1 MIRNF
6 KAYICPLIL
15 MGTIYGQD
23 DQYFINDLKIEGNES
38 ISKNEILFIVR
49 QRPPNFFFRRP
60 KFDPRLLRLDALT
73 LKNYYYSKGFLD
85 VVINES
91 YTVKDNSNKNN
102 FVNILYNVV
111 EGKQYHLSKV
121 DINGNELISQKKVT
135 KLLGLKINAPYNPVG
150 LNDNLYLLENEYQ
163 KLGKLF
169 ATITLKDEI
178 KDSVEIKIDI
188 DEGKYIYINNTRIER
203 KGNIDS
209 AIVMREL
216 NYESGDLFS
225 KIKVDKSSKQLR
237 ELGIFSTAN
246 IYPEKVSK
254 SDTLVNMV
262 IDLRRYKQREWNS
275 SGGYD
280 PISFAEGAP
289 ELSALSAT
297 IEWRN
302 RAFFNSSKQFSTK
315 IMAGIPFEVDF
326 VAPRLRYD
334 VSLSSN
340 WFLGIRFPTKIVG
353 YYERFIIYEEQEYQE
368 SIDRFGT
375 NLTQRF
381 RLKGRSYVETKSL
394 WEYFA
399 DASEDNIQERSVSL
413 KVNIDRKDDPL
424 FTKEGLLFS
433 GVIKSAGFGG
443 SRAYSKIDLTFNTY
457 YPLTK
462 RSVFAMRIQFG
473 KLWGWDNKYDDYSF
487 EKFYLGGSTSMRGWE
502 VLRFSE
508 DENNEPNGET
518 IRLMTNIEIRQKI
531 YKSFGMTIFS
541 DGGLLAEVFPK
552 EFYSELIWDSGIGI
566 TIDTPLGPARLDYAI
581 QLNDFSKQK
590 LQLGVQNLF

>member
-15 MGTIYGQD
+15 MGTINSQD
-23 DQYFINDLKIEGNES
+23 DHYFINDLEIEGNES

-85 VVINES
+85 VVIDES

-111 EGKQYHLSKV
+111 EGKQYHLSNV
-121 DINGNELISQKKVT
+121 DITGNELISQKKVT

-169 ATITLKDEI
+169 ATITVKDEI

-246 IYPEKVSK
+246 IYPEKVSI

-353 YYERFIIYEEQEYQE
+353 YYERFIIYEEQKYQE

-424 FTKEGLLFS
+424 FTRKGLLFN

-531 YKSFGMTIFS
+531 YKSFGMTVFS

-566 TIDTPLGPARLDYAI
+566 TVDTPLGPARLDYAI

>member
-1 MIRNF
+1 MAFIL
-6 KAYICPLIL
+6 PLIL
-15 MGTIYGQD
+15 MGIIYGQD
-23 DQYFINDLKIEGNES
+23 DHYFINNLEIDGNES

-91 YTVKDNSNKNN
+91 YHIKDNSNKNK
-102 FVNILYNVV
+102 FVDILYKVV

-121 DINGNELISQKKVT
+121 HINGNNLISKKKIT
-135 KLLGLKINAPYNPVG
+135 KILGLKIDNPYNPVG

-163 KLGKLF
+163 NLGKLF
-169 ATITLKDEI
+169 ATITVKDEI

-188 DEGKYIYINNTRIER
+188 DEGKYIYINNTRIEK

-209 AIVMREL
+209 AIVIREL
-216 NYESGDLFS
+216 NYDSGDLFS

-246 IYPEKVSK
+246 IYPERSSI

-302 RAFFNSSKQFSTK
+302 RAFFNTSKQFSTA

-353 YYERFIIYEEQEYQE
+353 YYERFIIYEEQKYQE

-413 KVNIDRKDDPL
+413 KLNIDKKDDPL
-424 FTKEGLLFS
+424 FTKKGLLFN
-433 GVIKSAGFGG
+433 GIIKSAGFGG
-443 SRAYSKIDLTFNTY
+443 SREYSKIDITLNTY

-473 KLWGWDNKYDDYSF
+473 KIWGWDENYDDYSF

-508 DENNEPNGET
+508 NENNEPNGET

-531 YKSFGMTIFS
+531 YKSFGMTVFS

-566 TIDTPLGPARLDYAI
+566 TVDTPLGPARLDYAI
-581 QLNDFSKQK
+581 QLNDLSKQK

>member
-1 MIRNF
+1 MACIR
-6 KAYICPLIL
+6 PLIL
-15 MGTIYGQD
+15 MGIIYGQD
-23 DQYFINDLKIEGNES
+23 DHYFINDLEIEGNES

-73 LKNYYYSKGFLD
+73 LKNYYYSRGFLD

-91 YTVKDNSNKNN
+91 YHIKDNSNKNK
-102 FVNILYNVV
+102 FVDILYKVL

-121 DINGNELISQKKVT
+121 HINGNDLISKKKIT
-135 KLLGLKINAPYNPVG
+135 KILGLKIDSPYNPVG
-150 LNDNLYLLENEYQ
+150 LNDNLYLLENEYHN
-163 KLGKLF
+163 LGKLF
-169 ATITLKDEI
+169 ATITVKDEI

-188 DEGKYIYINNTRIER
+188 DEGKYIYINNTRIEK

-209 AIVMREL
+209 AIVLREL
-216 NYESGDLFS
+216 NYDSGDLFS

-246 IYPEKVSK
+246 IYPERSSI

-302 RAFFNSSKQFSTK
+302 RAFFNTSKQFSTA

-353 YYERFIIYEEQEYQE
+353 YYERFIIYEEQKYQE

-413 KVNIDRKDDPL
+413 KLNIDKKDDPL
-424 FTKEGLLFS
+424 FTKKGLLFN
-433 GVIKSAGFGG
+433 GIIKSAGFGG
-443 SRAYSKIDLTFNTY
+443 SRAYSKMDITLNTY

-473 KLWGWDNKYDDYSF
+473 KLWGWDENYDDYSF

-508 DENNEPNGET
+508 NENNEPNGET

-531 YKSFGMTIFS
+531 YKSFGMTVFS

-566 TIDTPLGPARLDYAI
+566 TVDTPLGPARLDYAI

>member
-1 MIRNF
+1 MACIR
-6 KAYICPLIL
+6 PLIL
-15 MGTIYGQD
+15 MGIIYGQD
-23 DQYFINDLKIEGNES
+23 DHYFINDLEIEGNES

-85 VVINES
+85 VVIDES

-111 EGKQYHLSKV
+111 EGKQYHLSNV
-121 DINGNELISQKKVT
+121 DITGNELISQKKVT

-169 ATITLKDEI
+169 ATITVKDEI

-246 IYPEKVSK
+246 IYPEKVSI

-353 YYERFIIYEEQEYQE
+353 YYERFIIYEEQKYQE

-424 FTKEGLLFS
+424 FTRKGLLFN

>member
-1 MIRNF
+1 MACIF
-6 KAYICPLIL
+6 PLIL
-15 MGTIYGQD
+15 MGIIYGQD
-23 DQYFINDLKIEGNES
+23 DHYFINDLEIEGNES

-91 YTVKDNSNKNN
+91 YHIKDNSNKNK
-102 FVNILYNVV
+102 FVDILYKVV

-121 DINGNELISQKKVT
+121 HINGNDLISKKKIT
-135 KLLGLKINAPYNPVG
+135 KILGLKIDSPYNPVG

-163 KLGKLF
+163 NLGKLF
-169 ATITLKDEI
+169 ATITVKDEI

-188 DEGKYIYINNTRIER
+188 DEGKYIYINNTRIEK

-209 AIVMREL
+209 AIVIREL
-216 NYESGDLFS
+216 NYDSGDLFS

-246 IYPEKVSK
+246 IYPERSSI

-302 RAFFNSSKQFSTK
+302 RAFFNTSKQFSTA

-353 YYERFIIYEEQEYQE
+353 YYERFIIYEEQKYQE

-413 KVNIDRKDDPL
+413 KLNIDKKDDPL
-424 FTKEGLLFS
+424 FTKKGLLFN
-433 GVIKSAGFGG
+433 GIIKSAGFGG
-443 SRAYSKIDLTFNTY
+443 SRAYSKIDITLNTY

-473 KLWGWDNKYDDYSF
+473 KIWGWDENYDDYSF

-508 DENNEPNGET
+508 NENNEPNGET

-531 YKSFGMTIFS
+531 YKSFGMTVFS

-566 TIDTPLGPARLDYAI
+566 TVDTPLGPARLDYAI

>member
-1 MIRNF
+1 M
-6 KAYICPLIL
+6 ACICPLIL
-15 MGTIYGQD
+15 MGIIYGQD
-23 DQYFINDLKIEGNES
+23 DHYFINNLEIEGNES

-91 YTVKDNSNKNN
+91 YHIKDNSNNN
-102 FVNILYNVV
+102 KFVDILYKVV
-111 EGKQYHLSKV
+111 EGKQYYLSKV
-121 DINGNELISQKKVT
+121 HVNGNDLISKKKIT
-135 KLLGLKINAPYNPVG
+135 KILGLKIDSPYNPVG

-163 KLGKLF
+163 NLGKLF
-169 ATITLKDEI
+169 ATITVKDEI

-188 DEGKYIYINNTRIER
+188 DEGKYIYINNTRIEK

-209 AIVMREL
+209 AIVIREL
-216 NYESGDLFS
+216 NYDSGDLFS

-246 IYPEKVSK
+246 IYPERSSI

-302 RAFFNSSKQFSTK
+302 RAFFNTSKQFSTA

-353 YYERFIIYEEQEYQE
+353 YYERFIIYEEQKYQE

-375 NLTQRF
+375 DLTQRF

-413 KVNIDRKDDPL
+413 KLNIDKKDDPL
-424 FTKEGLLFS
+424 FTKKGLLFN
-433 GVIKSAGFGG
+433 GIIKSAGFGG
-443 SRAYSKIDLTFNTY
+443 SREYSKIDITLNTY

-473 KLWGWDNKYDDYSF
+473 KIWGWDENYDDYSF

-508 DENNEPNGET
+508 NENNEPNGET

-531 YKSFGMTIFS
+531 YKSFGMTVFS

-566 TIDTPLGPARLDYAI
+566 TVDTPLGPARLDYAI

>member
-1 MIRNF
+1 M
-6 KAYICPLIL
+6 
-15 MGTIYGQD
+15 
-23 DQYFINDLKIEGNES
+23 
-38 ISKNEILFIVR
+38 
-49 QRPPNFFFRRP
+49 
-60 KFDPRLLRLDALT
+60 DALT

-91 YTVKDNSNKNN
+91 YHIKDNSNKNK
-102 FVNILYNVV
+102 FVDILYKVV

-121 DINGNELISQKKVT
+121 HIIGNDLISKKKIT
-135 KLLGLKINAPYNPVG
+135 KILGLKIDSPYNPVG

-163 KLGKLF
+163 NLGKLF
-169 ATITLKDEI
+169 AKITVKDEI

-188 DEGKYIYINNTRIER
+188 DEGKYIYINNTRIEK

-209 AIVMREL
+209 AIVIREL
-216 NYESGDLFS
+216 NYDSGDLFS

-246 IYPEKVSK
+246 IYPERSSI

-302 RAFFNSSKQFSTK
+302 RAFFNTSKQFSTA

-353 YYERFIIYEEQEYQE
+353 YYERFIIYEEQKYQA

-375 NLTQRF
+375 DLTQRF

-413 KVNIDRKDDPL
+413 KLNIDKKDDPL
-424 FTKEGLLFS
+424 FTKKGLLFN
-433 GVIKSAGFGG
+433 GIIKSAGFGG
-443 SRAYSKIDLTFNTY
+443 SRAYSKMDITLNTY

-473 KLWGWDNKYDDYSF
+473 KLWGWDENYDDYSF

-508 DENNEPNGET
+508 NENNEPNGET

-531 YKSFGMTIFS
+531 YKSFGMTVFS

-566 TIDTPLGPARLDYAI
+566 TVDTPLGPARLDYAI

>member
-1 MIRNF
+1 
-6 KAYICPLIL
+6 
-15 MGTIYGQD
+15 MGTINSQD
-23 DQYFINDLKIEGNES
+23 DHYFINDLEIEGNKS

-85 VVINES
+85 VVIDES

-111 EGKQYHLSKV
+111 EGKQYHLSNV
-121 DINGNELISQKKVT
+121 DITGNELISQKKVT

-169 ATITLKDEI
+169 ATITVKDEI

-246 IYPEKVSK
+246 IYPEKVSI

-353 YYERFIIYEEQEYQE
+353 YYERFIIYEEQKYQE

-424 FTKEGLLFS
+424 FTRKGLLFN

-473 KLWGWDNKYDDYSF
+473 KLWGWDNKYGDYSF

-566 TIDTPLGPARLDYAI
+566 TLDTPLGPARLDYAI

>member
-1 MIRNF
+1 MACIR
-6 KAYICPLIL
+6 PLIL
-15 MGTIYGQD
+15 MGIIYGQD
-23 DQYFINDLKIEGNES
+23 DHYFINDLEIEGNES

-73 LKNYYYSKGFLD
+73 LKNYYYSRGFLD

-91 YTVKDNSNKNN
+91 YHIKDNSNKNK
-102 FVNILYNVV
+102 FVDILYKVI

-121 DINGNELISQKKVT
+121 HINGNDLISKKKIT
-135 KLLGLKINAPYNPVG
+135 KILGLKIDSPYNPVG

-163 KLGKLF
+163 NLGKLF
-169 ATITLKDEI
+169 ATITVKDEI

-188 DEGKYIYINNTRIER
+188 DEGKYIYINNTRIEK

-209 AIVMREL
+209 AIVLREL
-216 NYESGDLFS
+216 NYDSGDLFS

-246 IYPEKVSK
+246 IYPEKSSI

-302 RAFFNSSKQFSTK
+302 RAFFNTSKQFSTA

-353 YYERFIIYEEQEYQE
+353 YYERFIIYEEQKYQE

-413 KVNIDRKDDPL
+413 KLNIDKKDDPL
-424 FTKEGLLFS
+424 FTKKGLLFN
-433 GVIKSAGFGG
+433 GIIKSAGFGG
-443 SRAYSKIDLTFNTY
+443 SRAYSKMDITLNTY

-473 KLWGWDNKYDDYSF
+473 KLWGWDENYDDYSF

-508 DENNEPNGET
+508 NENNEPNGET

-531 YKSFGMTIFS
+531 YKSFGMTVFS

-566 TIDTPLGPARLDYAI
+566 TVDTPLGPARLDYAI

>member
-1 MIRNF
+1 M
-6 KAYICPLIL
+6 ACTCPLIL
-15 MGTIYGQD
+15 MGFIYGQD
-23 DQYFINDLKIEGNES
+23 DHYFINDLEIEGNES

-85 VVINES
+85 VIINES
-91 YTVKDNSNKNN
+91 YHIKDNSNKNK
-102 FVNILYNVV
+102 FVDILYKVV
-111 EGKQYHLSKV
+111 EGKQYYLSKV
-121 DINGNELISQKKVT
+121 HINGSDLISKKKIT
-135 KLLGLKINAPYNPVG
+135 KILGLKIDSPYNPVG
-150 LNDNLYLLENEYQ
+150 LNDNLYLLENEYHN
-163 KLGKLF
+163 LGKLF
-169 ATITLKDEI
+169 ATITVKDEI

-188 DEGKYIYINNTRIER
+188 DEGKYIYINNTRIEK

-209 AIVMREL
+209 AIVTREL
-216 NYESGDLFS
+216 NYNSGDLFS

-246 IYPEKVSK
+246 IYPERSSI

-302 RAFFNSSKQFSTK
+302 RAFFNTSKQFSTA

-353 YYERFIIYEEQEYQE
+353 YYERFIIYEEQKYQE

-375 NLTQRF
+375 DLTQRF

-413 KVNIDRKDDPL
+413 KLNIDKKDDPL
-424 FTKEGLLFS
+424 FTKKGLLFN
-433 GVIKSAGFGG
+433 GIIKSAGFGG
-443 SRAYSKIDLTFNTY
+443 SREYSKIDITLNTY

-473 KLWGWDNKYDDYSF
+473 KIWGWDENYDDYSF

-508 DENNEPNGET
+508 NENNEPNGET

-531 YKSFGMTIFS
+531 YKSFGMTVFS

-566 TIDTPLGPARLDYAI
+566 TVDTPLGPARLDYAI

>member
-1 MIRNF
+1 MACIR
-6 KAYICPLIL
+6 PLIL
-15 MGTIYGQD
+15 MGIIYGQD
-23 DQYFINDLKIEGNES
+23 DHYFINDLEIEGNES

-91 YTVKDNSNKNN
+91 YHIKDNSNKNK
-102 FVNILYNVV
+102 FVDILYKVV

-121 DINGNELISQKKVT
+121 YINGNDLISKKKIT
-135 KLLGLKINAPYNPVG
+135 KILGLKIDSPYNPVG

-163 KLGKLF
+163 NLGKLF
-169 ATITLKDEI
+169 ATITVKDEI

-188 DEGKYIYINNTRIER
+188 DEGKYIYINNTRIEK

-209 AIVMREL
+209 AIVLREL
-216 NYESGDLFS
+216 NYDSGDLFS

-246 IYPEKVSK
+246 IYPERSSI

-302 RAFFNSSKQFSTK
+302 RAFFNTSKQFSTA

-353 YYERFIIYEEQEYQE
+353 YYERFIIYEEQKYQE

-413 KVNIDRKDDPL
+413 KLNIDKKDDPL
-424 FTKEGLLFS
+424 FTKKGLLFN
-433 GVIKSAGFGG
+433 GIIKSAGFGG
-443 SRAYSKIDLTFNTY
+443 SRAYSKMDITLNTY

-473 KLWGWDNKYDDYSF
+473 KLWGWDENYDDYSF

-508 DENNEPNGET
+508 NENNEPNGET

-531 YKSFGMTIFS
+531 YKSFGMTVFS

-566 TIDTPLGPARLDYAI
+566 TVDTPLGPARLDYAI

>member
-1 MIRNF
+1 M
-6 KAYICPLIL
+6 
-15 MGTIYGQD
+15 
-23 DQYFINDLKIEGNES
+23 
-38 ISKNEILFIVR
+38 
-49 QRPPNFFFRRP
+49 
-60 KFDPRLLRLDALT
+60 
-73 LKNYYYSKGFLD
+73 
-85 VVINES
+85 
-91 YTVKDNSNKNN
+91 
-102 FVNILYNVV
+102 
-111 EGKQYHLSKV
+111 
-121 DINGNELISQKKVT
+121 
-135 KLLGLKINAPYNPVG
+135 
-150 LNDNLYLLENEYQ
+150 
-163 KLGKLF
+163 
-169 ATITLKDEI
+169 
-178 KDSVEIKIDI
+178 
-188 DEGKYIYINNTRIER
+188 
-203 KGNIDS
+203 
-209 AIVMREL
+209 
-216 NYESGDLFS
+216 
-225 KIKVDKSSKQLR
+225 DKSSKQLR

-246 IYPEKVSK
+246 IYPEKSSI

-302 RAFFNSSKQFSTK
+302 RAFFNTSKQFSTA

-353 YYERFIIYEEQEYQE
+353 YYERFIIYEEQKYQE

-413 KVNIDRKDDPL
+413 KLNIDKKDDPL
-424 FTKEGLLFS
+424 FTKKGLLFN
-433 GVIKSAGFGG
+433 GIIKSAGFGG
-443 SRAYSKIDLTFNTY
+443 SREYSKIDITLNTY

-473 KLWGWDNKYDDYSF
+473 KIWGWDENYDDYSF

-508 DENNEPNGET
+508 NENNEPNGET

-531 YKSFGMTIFS
+531 YKSFGMTVFS

-566 TIDTPLGPARLDYAI
+566 TVDTPLGPARLDYAI

>member
-1 MIRNF
+1 MACIR
-6 KAYICPLIL
+6 PLIL
-15 MGTIYGQD
+15 MGIIYGQD
-23 DQYFINDLKIEGNES
+23 DHYFINDLEIEGNES

-91 YTVKDNSNKNN
+91 YHIKDNSNKNK
-102 FVNILYNVV
+102 FVDILYKVV

-121 DINGNELISQKKVT
+121 HINGNDLISKKKIT
-135 KLLGLKINAPYNPVG
+135 KILGLKIDSPYNPVG

-163 KLGKLF
+163 NLGKLF
-169 ATITLKDEI
+169 ATITVKDEI

-188 DEGKYIYINNTRIER
+188 DEGKYIYIDNTRIKK

-209 AIVMREL
+209 AIVLREL
-216 NYESGDLFS
+216 NYDSGDLFS

-246 IYPEKVSK
+246 IYPERSSI

-302 RAFFNSSKQFSTK
+302 RAFFNTSKQFSTA

-353 YYERFIIYEEQEYQE
+353 YFERFIIYEEQKYQE

-413 KVNIDRKDDPL
+413 KLNIDKKDDPL
-424 FTKEGLLFS
+424 FTKKGLLFN
-433 GVIKSAGFGG
+433 GIIKSAGFGG
-443 SRAYSKIDLTFNTY
+443 SRAYSKMDITLNTY

-473 KLWGWDNKYDDYSF
+473 KLWGWDENYDDYSF

-508 DENNEPNGET
+508 NENNEPNGET

-531 YKSFGMTIFS
+531 YKSFGMTVFS

-566 TIDTPLGPARLDYAI
+566 TVDTPLGPARLDYAI

>member
-1 MIRNF
+1 MACIR
-6 KAYICPLIL
+6 PLIL
-15 MGTIYGQD
+15 MGIIYGQD
-23 DQYFINDLKIEGNES
+23 DHYFINDLEIEGNES

-91 YTVKDNSNKNN
+91 YHIKDNSNKNK
-102 FVNILYNVV
+102 FVDILYKVV

-121 DINGNELISQKKVT
+121 HINGNDLISKKKIT
-135 KLLGLKINAPYNPVG
+135 KILGLKIDSPYNPVG

-163 KLGKLF
+163 NLGKLF
-169 ATITLKDEI
+169 ATITVKDEI

-188 DEGKYIYINNTRIER
+188 DEGKYIYINNTRIEK

-209 AIVMREL
+209 AIVIREL
-216 NYESGDLFS
+216 NYDSGDLFS

-246 IYPEKVSK
+246 IYPERSSI

-302 RAFFNSSKQFSTK
+302 RAFFNTSKQFSTA

-353 YYERFIIYEEQEYQE
+353 YYERFIIYEEQKYQE

-413 KVNIDRKDDPL
+413 KLNIDKKDDPL
-424 FTKEGLLFS
+424 FTKKGLLFN
-433 GVIKSAGFGG
+433 GIIKSAGFGG
-443 SRAYSKIDLTFNTY
+443 SRAYSKIDITLNTY

-473 KLWGWDNKYDDYSF
+473 KIWGWDENYDDYSF

-508 DENNEPNGET
+508 NENNEPNGET

-531 YKSFGMTIFS
+531 YKSFGMTVFS

-566 TIDTPLGPARLDYAI
+566 TVDTPLGPARLDYAI

>member
-1 MIRNF
+1 MACIR
-6 KAYICPLIL
+6 PLIL
-15 MGTIYGQD
+15 MGIIYGQD
-23 DQYFINDLKIEGNES
+23 DHYFINDLEIEGNES

-85 VVINES
+85 VAINES
-91 YTVKDNSNKNN
+91 YHIKDNSNKNK
-102 FVNILYNVV
+102 FVDILYKVV

-121 DINGNELISQKKVT
+121 HINGNDLISKKKIT
-135 KLLGLKINAPYNPVG
+135 KILGLKIDSPYNPVG

-163 KLGKLF
+163 NLGKLF
-169 ATITLKDEI
+169 ATITVKDEI

-188 DEGKYIYINNTRIER
+188 DEGKYIYINNTRIEK

-209 AIVMREL
+209 AIVLREL
-216 NYESGDLFS
+216 NYDSGDLFS

-246 IYPEKVSK
+246 IYPERSSI

-302 RAFFNSSKQFSTK
+302 RAFFNTSKQFSTA

-353 YYERFIIYEEQEYQE
+353 YYERFIIYEEQKYQE

-413 KVNIDRKDDPL
+413 KLNIDKKDDPL
-424 FTKEGLLFS
+424 FTKKGLLFN
-433 GVIKSAGFGG
+433 GIIKSAGFGG
-443 SRAYSKIDLTFNTY
+443 SREYSKIDITLNTY

-473 KLWGWDNKYDDYSF
+473 KIWGWDENYDDYSF

-508 DENNEPNGET
+508 NENNEPNGET

-531 YKSFGMTIFS
+531 YKSFGMTVFS

-566 TIDTPLGPARLDYAI
+566 TVDTPLGPARLDYAI

>member
-1 MIRNF
+1 MACIR
-6 KAYICPLIL
+6 PLIL
-15 MGTIYGQD
+15 MGIIYGQD
-23 DQYFINDLKIEGNES
+23 DHYFINDLEIEGNES

-85 VVINES
+85 VIINES
-91 YTVKDNSNKNN
+91 YHIKDNSNKNK
-102 FVNILYNVV
+102 FVDILYKVI

-121 DINGNELISQKKVT
+121 HINGNDLISKKKIT
-135 KLLGLKINAPYNPVG
+135 KILGLKIDSPYNPVG

-163 KLGKLF
+163 NLGKLF
-169 ATITLKDEI
+169 ATITVKDEI

-188 DEGKYIYINNTRIER
+188 DEGKYIYINNTRIEK

-209 AIVMREL
+209 AIVLREL
-216 NYESGDLFS
+216 NYDSGDLFS

-246 IYPEKVSK
+246 IYPERSSI

-302 RAFFNSSKQFSTK
+302 RAFFNTSKQFSTA

-353 YYERFIIYEEQEYQE
+353 YYERFIIYEEQKYQE

-413 KVNIDRKDDPL
+413 KLNIDKKDDPL
-424 FTKEGLLFS
+424 FTKKGLLFN
-433 GVIKSAGFGG
+433 GIIKSAGFGG
-443 SRAYSKIDLTFNTY
+443 SRAYSKMDITLNTY

-473 KLWGWDNKYDDYSF
+473 KLWGWDENYDDYSF

-508 DENNEPNGET
+508 NENNEPNGET

-531 YKSFGMTIFS
+531 YKSFGMTLFS

-566 TIDTPLGPARLDYAI
+566 TVDTPLGPARLDYAI

>member
-1 MIRNF
+1 MIRILM
-6 KAYICPLIL
+6 ACICPLIL
-15 MGTIYGQD
+15 MGIIYGQD
-23 DQYFINDLKIEGNES
+23 DLYFINNLEIEGNES

-85 VVINES
+85 VAINES
-91 YTVKDNSNKNN
+91 YHIKDNSNKNK
-102 FVNILYNVV
+102 FVDILYKVV

-121 DINGNELISQKKVT
+121 HINGNNLISKKKIT
-135 KLLGLKINAPYNPVG
+135 KILGLKIDSPYNPVG

-163 KLGKLF
+163 NLGKLF
-169 ATITLKDEI
+169 ATITVKDEI

-188 DEGKYIYINNTRIER
+188 DEGKYIYIKNTRIEK

-209 AIVMREL
+209 AIVIREL

-246 IYPEKVSK
+246 IYPEKSSI

-302 RAFFNSSKQFSTK
+302 RAFFNTSKQFSTA

-353 YYERFIIYEEQEYQE
+353 YYERFIIYEEQKYQE

-375 NLTQRF
+375 DLTQRF

-413 KVNIDRKDDPL
+413 KLNIDKKDDPL
-424 FTKEGLLFS
+424 FTKKGLLFN
-433 GVIKSAGFGG
+433 GIIKSAGFGG
-443 SRAYSKIDLTFNTY
+443 SREYSKIDITLNTY

-473 KLWGWDNKYDDYSF
+473 KIWGWDENYDDYSF

-508 DENNEPNGET
+508 NENNEPNGET

-531 YKSFGMTIFS
+531 YKSFGMTVFS

-566 TIDTPLGPARLDYAI
+566 TVDTPLGPARLDYAI

>member
-1 MIRNF
+1 MIQILTACIR
-6 KAYICPLIL
+6 PLIL
-15 MGTIYGQD
+15 MGIIYGQD
-23 DQYFINDLKIEGNES
+23 DHYFINDLEIDGNES

-85 VVINES
+85 IVINES
-91 YTVKDNSNKNN
+91 YHIKDNSNKNK
-102 FVNILYNVV
+102 FVDILYKVV

-121 DINGNELISQKKVT
+121 HINGNDLISKKKIT
-135 KLLGLKINAPYNPVG
+135 KILGLKIDSPYNPVG

-163 KLGKLF
+163 NLGKLF
-169 ATITLKDEI
+169 ATITVKDEI

-188 DEGKYIYINNTRIER
+188 DEGKYIYINNTRIEK

-209 AIVMREL
+209 AIVIREL
-216 NYESGDLFS
+216 NYDSGDLFS

-246 IYPEKVSK
+246 IYPERSSI

-302 RAFFNSSKQFSTK
+302 RAFFNTSKQFSTA

-353 YYERFIIYEEQEYQE
+353 YYERFIIYEEQKYQE

-375 NLTQRF
+375 DLTQRF

-413 KVNIDRKDDPL
+413 KLNIDKKDDPL
-424 FTKEGLLFS
+424 FTKKGLLFN
-433 GVIKSAGFGG
+433 GIIKSAGFGG
-443 SRAYSKIDLTFNTY
+443 SREYSKIDITLNTY

-473 KLWGWDNKYDDYSF
+473 KIWGWDENYDDYSF

-508 DENNEPNGET
+508 NENNEPNGET

-531 YKSFGMTIFS
+531 YKSFGMTVFS

-566 TIDTPLGPARLDYAI
+566 TVDTPLGPARLDYAI

>member
-1 MIRNF
+1 MACIR
-6 KAYICPLIL
+6 PLIL
-15 MGTIYGQD
+15 MGIIYGQD
-23 DQYFINDLKIEGNES
+23 DHYFINDLEIEGNES

-91 YTVKDNSNKNN
+91 YHIKDNSNKNK
-102 FVNILYNVV
+102 FVDILYKVL

-121 DINGNELISQKKVT
+121 HINGNDLISKKKIT
-135 KLLGLKINAPYNPVG
+135 KILGLKIDSPYNPVG

-163 KLGKLF
+163 NLGKLF
-169 ATITLKDEI
+169 ATITVKDEI

-188 DEGKYIYINNTRIER
+188 DEGKYIYINNTRIEK

-209 AIVMREL
+209 AIVLREL
-216 NYESGDLFS
+216 NYDSGDLFS

-246 IYPEKVSK
+246 IYPEKSSI

-302 RAFFNSSKQFSTK
+302 RAFFNTSKQFSTA

-353 YYERFIIYEEQEYQE
+353 YYERFIIYEEQKYQE

-413 KVNIDRKDDPL
+413 KLNIDKKDDPL
-424 FTKEGLLFS
+424 FTKKGLLFN
-433 GVIKSAGFGG
+433 GIIKSAGFGG
-443 SRAYSKIDLTFNTY
+443 SRAYSKIDITLNTY

-473 KLWGWDNKYDDYSF
+473 KLWGWDENYDDYSF

-508 DENNEPNGET
+508 NENNEPNGET

-531 YKSFGMTIFS
+531 YKSFGMTVFS

-566 TIDTPLGPARLDYAI
+566 TVDTPLGPARLDYAI

>member
-1 MIRNF
+1 M
-6 KAYICPLIL
+6 ACICPLIL
-15 MGTIYGQD
+15 MGIIHGQD
-23 DQYFINDLKIEGNES
+23 DHYFINDLEIEGNES

-85 VVINES
+85 VAINES
-91 YTVKDNSNKNN
+91 YHIKDNSNKNK
-102 FVNILYNVV
+102 FVDILYKVV

-121 DINGNELISQKKVT
+121 HVNGNDLISKKKIT
-135 KLLGLKINAPYNPVG
+135 KILGLKKNSPYNPVG

-163 KLGKLF
+163 NLGKLF
-169 ATITLKDEI
+169 ATITVKDEI

-188 DEGKYIYINNTRIER
+188 DEGKYIYIKNTRIEK

-209 AIVMREL
+209 AIVIREL
-216 NYESGDLFS
+216 NYDSGDLFS

-246 IYPEKVSK
+246 IYPERSSI

-302 RAFFNSSKQFSTK
+302 RAFFNTSKQFSTA

-353 YYERFIIYEEQEYQE
+353 YYERFILYEEQKYQE

-375 NLTQRF
+375 DLTQRF
-381 RLKGRSYVETKSL
+381 RLKDRSYVEMKSL

-413 KVNIDRKDDPL
+413 KLNIDKKDDPL
-424 FTKEGLLFS
+424 FTKKGLLFN
-433 GVIKSAGFGG
+433 GIIKSAGFGG
-443 SRAYSKIDLTFNTY
+443 SREYSKIDITLNTY

-473 KLWGWDNKYDDYSF
+473 KIWGWDENYDDYSF

-508 DENNEPNGET
+508 NENNEPNGET

-531 YKSFGMTIFS
+531 YKSFGMTVFS

-566 TIDTPLGPARLDYAI
+566 TVDTPLGPARLDYAI

>member
-1 MIRNF
+1 MACIR
-6 KAYICPLIL
+6 PLIL
-15 MGTIYGQD
+15 MGIIYGQD
-23 DQYFINDLKIEGNES
+23 DHYFINDLEIEGNES

-91 YTVKDNSNKNN
+91 YHIKDNSNKNK
-102 FVNILYNVV
+102 FVDILYKVV

-121 DINGNELISQKKVT
+121 HINGNDLISKKKIT
-135 KLLGLKINAPYNPVG
+135 KILGLKIDSPYNPVG

-163 KLGKLF
+163 NLGKLF
-169 ATITLKDEI
+169 ATITVKDEI

-188 DEGKYIYINNTRIER
+188 DEGKYIYINNTRIEK

-209 AIVMREL
+209 AIVIREL
-216 NYESGDLFS
+216 NYDSGDLFS

-246 IYPEKVSK
+246 IYPERSSI

-302 RAFFNSSKQFSTK
+302 RAFFNTSKQFSTA

-353 YYERFIIYEEQEYQE
+353 YYERFIIYEEQKYQE

-375 NLTQRF
+375 DLTQRF

-413 KVNIDRKDDPL
+413 KLNIDKKDDPL
-424 FTKEGLLFS
+424 FTKKGLLFN
-433 GVIKSAGFGG
+433 GIIKSAGFGG
-443 SRAYSKIDLTFNTY
+443 SREYSKIDITLNTY

-473 KLWGWDNKYDDYSF
+473 KIWGWDENYDDYSF

-508 DENNEPNGET
+508 NENNEPNGET

-531 YKSFGMTIFS
+531 YKSFGMTVFS

-566 TIDTPLGPARLDYAI
+566 TVDTPLGPARLDYAI

>member
-1 MIRNF
+1 MACIR
-6 KAYICPLIL
+6 PLIL
-15 MGTIYGQD
+15 MGIIYGQD
-23 DQYFINDLKIEGNES
+23 DHYFINDLEIEGNES

-85 VVINES
+85 VAINES
-91 YTVKDNSNKNN
+91 YHIKDNSNKNK
-102 FVNILYNVV
+102 FVDILYKVV

-121 DINGNELISQKKVT
+121 HINGNDLISKKKIT
-135 KLLGLKINAPYNPVG
+135 KILGLKIDSPYNPVG
-150 LNDNLYLLENEYQ
+150 LNDNLYLLENEYHN
-163 KLGKLF
+163 LGKLF

-188 DEGKYIYINNTRIER
+188 DEGKYIYINNTRIEK

-209 AIVMREL
+209 AIVIREL
-216 NYESGDLFS
+216 NYDSGDLFS

-246 IYPEKVSK
+246 IYPERSSI

-302 RAFFNSSKQFSTK
+302 RAFFNTSKQFSTA

-353 YYERFIIYEEQEYQE
+353 YYERFIIYEEQKYQE

-413 KVNIDRKDDPL
+413 KLNIDKKDDPL
-424 FTKEGLLFS
+424 FTKKGLLFN
-433 GVIKSAGFGG
+433 GIIKSAGFGG
-443 SRAYSKIDLTFNTY
+443 SRAYSKMDITLNTY

-473 KLWGWDNKYDDYSF
+473 KLWGWDENYDDYSF

-508 DENNEPNGET
+508 NENNEPNGET

-531 YKSFGMTIFS
+531 YKSFGMTVFS

-566 TIDTPLGPARLDYAI
+566 TVDTPLGPARLDYAI

>member
-1 MIRNF
+1 MACIR
-6 KAYICPLIL
+6 PLIL
-15 MGTIYGQD
+15 MGIIYGQD
-23 DQYFINDLKIEGNES
+23 DHYFINDLEIEGNES

-91 YTVKDNSNKNN
+91 YHIKDNSNKNK
-102 FVNILYNVV
+102 FVDILYKVV

-121 DINGNELISQKKVT
+121 HINASDLISKKKIT
-135 KLLGLKINAPYNPVG
+135 KILGLKIDSPYNPVG

-163 KLGKLF
+163 NLGKLF
-169 ATITLKDEI
+169 ATITVKDEI

-188 DEGKYIYINNTRIER
+188 DEGKYIYINNTRIEK

-209 AIVMREL
+209 AIVLREL
-216 NYESGDLFS
+216 NYDSGDLFS

-246 IYPEKVSK
+246 IYPERSSI

-302 RAFFNSSKQFSTK
+302 RAFFNTSKQFSTA

-353 YYERFIIYEEQEYQE
+353 YYERFIIYEEQKYQE

-413 KVNIDRKDDPL
+413 KLNIDKKDDPL
-424 FTKEGLLFS
+424 FTKKGLLFN
-433 GVIKSAGFGG
+433 GIIKSAGFGG
-443 SRAYSKIDLTFNTY
+443 SRAYSKMDITLNTY

-473 KLWGWDNKYDDYSF
+473 KLWGWDENYDDYSF

-508 DENNEPNGET
+508 NEKNEPNGET

-531 YKSFGMTIFS
+531 YKSFGMTVFS

-566 TIDTPLGPARLDYAI
+566 TVDTPLGPARLDYAI

>member
-1 MIRNF
+1 
-6 KAYICPLIL
+6 
-15 MGTIYGQD
+15 MGNIYGQD
-23 DQYFINDLKIEGNES
+23 DRYFIKELEIEGNEG
-38 ISKNEILFIVR
+38 ISKNEILFVVR

-91 YTVKDNSNKNN
+91 YHVKDNLNKYK
-102 FVNILYNVV
+102 FVEILYEVV

-121 DINGNELISQKKVT
+121 HITGNDLISKKKIT
-135 KLLGLKINAPYNPVG
+135 KILGLKIDSPYNPVG

-163 KLGKLF
+163 NLGKLF
-169 ATITLKDEI
+169 ATINVKDQI

-188 DEGKYIYINNTRIER
+188 DEGKYIYINNTRIEK

-209 AIVMREL
+209 AIVIREL
-216 NYESGDLFS
+216 NYDSGDLFS

-246 IYPEKVSK
+246 IYPERSSI

-302 RAFFNSSKQFSTK
+302 RAFFNTSKQFSTA

-353 YYERFIIYEEQEYQE
+353 YYERFIIYEEQKYQE

-375 NLTQRF
+375 DLTQRF

-399 DASEDNIQERSVSL
+399 DASEDNIQERSVSVKL
-413 KVNIDRKDDPL
+413 NIDKKDDPL
-424 FTKEGLLFS
+424 FTKKGLLFN

-443 SRAYSKIDLTFNTY
+443 SRAYSKMDITLNTY

-473 KLWGWDNKYDDYSF
+473 KLWGWDENYDDYSF

-508 DENNEPNGET
+508 NENKEPNGET

-531 YKSFGMTIFS
+531 YKSFGMTVFS

-566 TIDTPLGPARLDYAI
+566 TLDTPLGPARLDYAI
-581 QLNDFSKQK
+581 QLNDLSKQK

>member
-1 MIRNF
+1 M
-6 KAYICPLIL
+6 ACICPLIL
-15 MGTIYGQD
+15 MGIIYGQD
-23 DQYFINDLKIEGNES
+23 DLYFINNLEIEGNES

-85 VVINES
+85 VAINES
-91 YTVKDNSNKNN
+91 YHIKDNSNKNK
-102 FVNILYNVV
+102 FVDILYKVV

-121 DINGNELISQKKVT
+121 HINGNDLISKKKIT
-135 KLLGLKINAPYNPVG
+135 KILGLKIDSPYNPVG
-150 LNDNLYLLENEYQ
+150 LNDNLYLLENEYHN
-163 KLGKLF
+163 LGKLF
-169 ATITLKDEI
+169 ATITVKDEI
-178 KDSVEIKIDI
+178 KDSVEITIDI
-188 DEGKYIYINNTRIER
+188 DEGKYIYINNTRIKK

-209 AIVMREL
+209 AIVIREL
-216 NYESGDLFS
+216 NYDSGDLFS

-246 IYPEKVSK
+246 IYPERSSI

-302 RAFFNSSKQFSTK
+302 RAFFNTSKQFSTA

-353 YYERFIIYEEQEYQE
+353 YYERFILYEEQKYQE

-375 NLTQRF
+375 DLTQRF

-413 KVNIDRKDDPL
+413 KLNIDKKDDPL
-424 FTKEGLLFS
+424 FTKKGLLFN
-433 GVIKSAGFGG
+433 GIIKSAGFGG
-443 SRAYSKIDLTFNTY
+443 SREYSKIDITLNTY

-473 KLWGWDNKYDDYSF
+473 KIWGWDENYDDYSF

-508 DENNEPNGET
+508 NENNEPNGET

-531 YKSFGMTIFS
+531 YKSFGMTVFS

-566 TIDTPLGPARLDYAI
+566 TVDTPLGPARLDYAI

>member
-1 MIRNF
+1 MACIR
-6 KAYICPLIL
+6 PLIL
-15 MGTIYGQD
+15 MGIIYGQD
-23 DQYFINDLKIEGNES
+23 DHYFINDLEIEGNES

-91 YTVKDNSNKNN
+91 YHIKDNSNKNK
-102 FVNILYNVV
+102 FVDILYKVV

-121 DINGNELISQKKVT
+121 HINGNNLISKKKIT
-135 KLLGLKINAPYNPVG
+135 KILGLKIDSPYNPVG

-163 KLGKLF
+163 NLGKLF
-169 ATITLKDEI
+169 ATINVKDEI
-178 KDSVEIKIDI
+178 RDSVEIKINI
-188 DEGKYIYINNTRIER
+188 DEGKYIYINNTRIEK

-209 AIVMREL
+209 AIVLREL
-216 NYESGDLFS
+216 NYNPGDLFS

-246 IYPEKVSK
+246 IYPERSSI

-302 RAFFNSSKQFSTK
+302 RAFFNTSKQFSTA

-353 YYERFIIYEEQEYQE
+353 YYERFIIYEEQKYQE

-375 NLTQRF
+375 NLTQLF

-413 KVNIDRKDDPL
+413 KLNIDKKDDPL
-424 FTKEGLLFS
+424 FTKKGLLFN
-433 GVIKSAGFGG
+433 GIIKSAGFGG
-443 SRAYSKIDLTFNTY
+443 SRAYSKIDITLNTY

-473 KLWGWDNKYDDYSF
+473 KLWGWDENYDDYSF

-508 DENNEPNGET
+508 NENKEPNGET

-531 YKSFGMTIFS
+531 YKSFGMTVFS

-552 EFYSELIWDSGIGI
+552 EFYSELIWDYGIGI
-566 TIDTPLGPARLDYAI
+566 TVDTPLGPARLDYAI

>member
-1 MIRNF
+1 MACIRL
-6 KAYICPLIL
+6 LIL
-15 MGTIYGQD
+15 MGIIYGQD
-23 DQYFINDLKIEGNES
+23 DHYFINDLEIEGNES

-91 YTVKDNSNKNN
+91 YHIKDNSNKNK
-102 FVNILYNVV
+102 FVDILYKVV

-121 DINGNELISQKKVT
+121 HINGNDLISKKKIT
-135 KLLGLKINAPYNPVG
+135 KILGLKIDSPYNPVG

-163 KLGKLF
+163 NLGKLF

-188 DEGKYIYINNTRIER
+188 DEGKYIYINNTRIEK

-209 AIVMREL
+209 AIVLREL
-216 NYESGDLFS
+216 NYDSGDLFS
-225 KIKVDKSSKQLR
+225 KTKVDKSSKQLR

-246 IYPEKVSK
+246 IYPERSSI

-302 RAFFNSSKQFSTK
+302 RAFFNTSKQFSTA

-353 YYERFIIYEEQEYQE
+353 YYERFIIYEEQKYQE

-413 KVNIDRKDDPL
+413 KLNIDKKDDPL
-424 FTKEGLLFS
+424 FTKKGLLFN
-433 GVIKSAGFGG
+433 GIIKSAGFGG
-443 SRAYSKIDLTFNTY
+443 SRAYSKMDITLNTY

-473 KLWGWDNKYDDYSF
+473 KLWGWDENYDDYSF

-508 DENNEPNGET
+508 NENNEPNGET

-531 YKSFGMTIFS
+531 YKSFGMTVFS

-566 TIDTPLGPARLDYAI
+566 TVDTPLGPARLDYAI

>member
-1 MIRNF
+1 MACIR
-6 KAYICPLIL
+6 PLIL
-15 MGTIYGQD
+15 MGIIYGQD
-23 DQYFINDLKIEGNES
+23 DHYFINDLEIEGNES

-91 YTVKDNSNKNN
+91 YHIKDNSNKNK
-102 FVNILYNVV
+102 FVDILYKVV

-121 DINGNELISQKKVT
+121 HINGNDLISKKKIT
-135 KLLGLKINAPYNPVG
+135 KILGLKIDSPYNPVG

-163 KLGKLF
+163 NLGKLF
-169 ATITLKDEI
+169 ATITVKDEI

-188 DEGKYIYINNTRIER
+188 DEGKYIYINNTRIEK

-209 AIVMREL
+209 AIVLREL
-216 NYESGDLFS
+216 NYDSGDLFS

-246 IYPEKVSK
+246 IYPERSSI

-302 RAFFNSSKQFSTK
+302 RAFFNTSKQFSTA

-353 YYERFIIYEEQEYQE
+353 YYERFIIYEEQKYQE

-413 KVNIDRKDDPL
+413 KLNIDKKDDPL
-424 FTKEGLLFS
+424 FTKKGLLFN
-433 GVIKSAGFGG
+433 GIIKSAGFGG
-443 SRAYSKIDLTFNTY
+443 SRAYSKMDITLNTY

-473 KLWGWDNKYDDYSF
+473 KIWDWDENYDDYSF

-508 DENNEPNGET
+508 NENNEPNGET

-531 YKSFGMTIFS
+531 YKSFGMTVFS

-566 TIDTPLGPARLDYAI
+566 TVDTPLGPARLDYAI

>member
-1 MIRNF
+1 MACIR
-6 KAYICPLIL
+6 PLIL
-15 MGTIYGQD
+15 MGIIYGQD
-23 DQYFINDLKIEGNES
+23 DHYFINDLEIDGNES

-91 YTVKDNSNKNN
+91 YHIKDNSNKNK
-102 FVNILYNVV
+102 FVDILYKVV

-121 DINGNELISQKKVT
+121 HINGNDLISKKKIT
-135 KLLGLKINAPYNPVG
+135 KILGLKIDSPYNPVG

-163 KLGKLF
+163 NLGKLF
-169 ATITLKDEI
+169 ATITVKDEI

-188 DEGKYIYINNTRIER
+188 DEGKYIYINNTRIEK

-209 AIVMREL
+209 KIVIREL
-216 NYESGDLFS
+216 NYDSGDLFS

-246 IYPEKVSK
+246 IYPERSSI

-302 RAFFNSSKQFSTK
+302 RAFFNTSKQFSTA

-353 YYERFIIYEEQEYQE
+353 YYERFIIYEEQKYQE

-375 NLTQRF
+375 DLTQRF
-381 RLKGRSYVETKSL
+381 RLKGRSYIETKSL

-413 KVNIDRKDDPL
+413 KLNIDKKDDPL
-424 FTKEGLLFS
+424 FTKKGLLFN
-433 GVIKSAGFGG
+433 GIIKSAGFGG
-443 SRAYSKIDLTFNTY
+443 SREYSKIDITLNTY

-473 KLWGWDNKYDDYSF
+473 KIWGWDENYDDYSF

-508 DENNEPNGET
+508 NENNEPNGGT

-531 YKSFGMTIFS
+531 YKSFGMTVFS

-552 EFYSELIWDSGIGI
+552 EFYSELIWDSGIGV
-566 TIDTPLGPARLDYAI
+566 TVDTPLGPARLDYAI

>member
-1 MIRNF
+1 MACIR
-6 KAYICPLIL
+6 PLIL
-15 MGTIYGQD
+15 MGIIYGQD
-23 DQYFINDLKIEGNES
+23 DHYFINDLEIEGNES

-85 VVINES
+85 VAINES
-91 YTVKDNSNKNN
+91 YHIKDNSNKNK
-102 FVNILYNVV
+102 FVDILYKVV
-111 EGKQYHLSKV
+111 EGKQYYLSKV
-121 DINGNELISQKKVT
+121 HINGNDLISKKKIT
-135 KLLGLKINAPYNPVG
+135 KILGLKIDSPYNPVG

-163 KLGKLF
+163 NLGKLF
-169 ATITLKDEI
+169 ATITVKDEI

-188 DEGKYIYINNTRIER
+188 DEGKYIYINNTRIEK

-209 AIVMREL
+209 AIVIREL
-216 NYESGDLFS
+216 NYDSGDLFS

-246 IYPEKVSK
+246 IYPERSSI

-302 RAFFNSSKQFSTK
+302 RAFFNTSKQFSTA

-353 YYERFIIYEEQEYQE
+353 YYERFIIYEEQKYQE

-375 NLTQRF
+375 DLTQRF

-413 KVNIDRKDDPL
+413 KLNIDKKDDPL
-424 FTKEGLLFS
+424 FTKKGLLFN
-433 GVIKSAGFGG
+433 GIIKSAGFGG
-443 SRAYSKIDLTFNTY
+443 SRAYSKMDITLNTY

-462 RSVFAMRIQFG
+462 RSIFAMRIQFG
-473 KLWGWDNKYDDYSF
+473 KIWGWDENYDDYSF

-508 DENNEPNGET
+508 NENNEPNGET

-531 YKSFGMTIFS
+531 YKSFGMTVFS

-566 TIDTPLGPARLDYAI
+566 TVDTPLGPARLDYAI

>member
-1 MIRNF
+1 MIRILM
-6 KAYICPLIL
+6 ACICPLIL
-15 MGTIYGQD
+15 MGIIHGQD
-23 DQYFINDLKIEGNES
+23 DHYFINDLEIEGNES

-91 YTVKDNSNKNN
+91 YHIKDNSNKNK
-102 FVNILYNVV
+102 FVDILYKVV

-121 DINGNELISQKKVT
+121 HINGNNLISKKKIT
-135 KLLGLKINAPYNPVG
+135 KILGLKIDSPYNPVG

-163 KLGKLF
+163 NLGKLF
-169 ATITLKDEI
+169 ATITVKDEI

-188 DEGKYIYINNTRIER
+188 DEGKYIYIKNTRIEK

-209 AIVMREL
+209 AVVIREL
-216 NYESGDLFS
+216 NYDSGDLFS

-246 IYPEKVSK
+246 IYPEKSSI

-302 RAFFNSSKQFSTK
+302 RAFFNTSKQFSTA

-353 YYERFIIYEEQEYQE
+353 YYERFIIYEEQKYQE

-375 NLTQRF
+375 DLSQRF
-381 RLKGRSYVETKSL
+381 ILKGRSYVETRSL

-413 KVNIDRKDDPL
+413 KLNIDKKDDPL
-424 FTKEGLLFS
+424 FTKKGLLFN
-433 GVIKSAGFGG
+433 GIIKSAGFGG
-443 SRAYSKIDLTFNTY
+443 SREYSKIDITLNTY

-473 KLWGWDNKYDDYSF
+473 KIWGWDENYDDYSF

-508 DENNEPNGET
+508 NENNEPNGET

-531 YKSFGMTIFS
+531 YKSFGMTVFS

-566 TIDTPLGPARLDYAI
+566 TVDTPLGPARLDYAI

>member
-1 MIRNF
+1 MACIR
-6 KAYICPLIL
+6 PLTL
-15 MGTIYGQD
+15 MGIIYGQD
-23 DQYFINDLKIEGNES
+23 DHYFINDLEIVGNES

-85 VVINES
+85 VAINES
-91 YTVKDNSNKNN
+91 YHIKDNSNKNK
-102 FVNILYNVV
+102 FVDILYKVV

-121 DINGNELISQKKVT
+121 HINGNDLISKKKIT
-135 KLLGLKINAPYNPVG
+135 KILGLKIDSPYNPVG

-163 KLGKLF
+163 NLGKLF
-169 ATITLKDEI
+169 ATITVKDEI

-188 DEGKYIYINNTRIER
+188 DEGKYIYINNTRIEK

-209 AIVMREL
+209 AIVIREL
-216 NYESGDLFS
+216 NYDSGDLFS

-246 IYPEKVSK
+246 IYPERSLI
-254 SDTLVNMV
+254 SDTLVNMI

-302 RAFFNSSKQFSTK
+302 RAFFNTSKQFSTA

-353 YYERFIIYEEQEYQE
+353 YYERFIIYEEQKYQE

-375 NLTQRF
+375 DLTQRF
-381 RLKGRSYVETKSL
+381 RLQGRSYVETKSL

-413 KVNIDRKDDPL
+413 KLNIDKKDDPL
-424 FTKEGLLFS
+424 FTKKGLLFN
-433 GVIKSAGFGG
+433 GIIKSAGFGG
-443 SRAYSKIDLTFNTY
+443 SREYSKIDITLNTY

-473 KLWGWDNKYDDYSF
+473 KIWGWDENYDDYSF

-508 DENNEPNGET
+508 NENNEPNGET

-531 YKSFGMTIFS
+531 YKSFGMTVFS

-552 EFYSELIWDSGIGI
+552 EFYSKLIWDSGIGI
-566 TIDTPLGPARLDYAI
+566 TVDTPLGPARLDYAM

>member
-1 MIRNF
+1 M
-6 KAYICPLIL
+6 ACVYPLIL
-15 MGTIYGQD
+15 MGIIYGQD
-23 DQYFINDLKIEGNES
+23 DHYFIKDLEIEGNES
-38 ISKNEILFIVR
+38 ISKNEILFVVR

-91 YTVKDNSNKNN
+91 YHVNDNLNKYKL
-102 FVNILYNVV
+102 VDILYKVV

-121 DINGNELISQKKVT
+121 HITGNDLISKK
-135 KLLGLKINAPYNPVG
+135 KISKILGLKIDSPYNPVG

-163 KLGKLF
+163 NLGKLF
-169 ATITLKDEI
+169 AKITVKDEI

-188 DEGKYIYINNTRIER
+188 DEGKYIYINNTRIEK

-209 AIVMREL
+209 EIVFREL
-216 NYESGDLFS
+216 NYDSGDLFT

-246 IYPEKVSK
+246 IYPERSSI

-302 RAFFNSSKQFSTK
+302 RAFFNTSKQFSTA
-315 IMAGIPFEVDF
+315 IMVGIPFEVDF

-340 WFLGIRFPTKIVG
+340 WFLGIRFPTRIVG
-353 YYERFIIYEEQEYQE
+353 YFERFIIYEEQKYQE
-368 SIDRFGT
+368 SIDRLGT

-413 KVNIDRKDDPL
+413 KLNIDKKDDPL
-424 FTKEGLLFS
+424 FTKKGFLFK

-443 SRAYSKIDLTFNTY
+443 SRSYSKMDITLNTY

-473 KLWGWDNKYDDYSF
+473 KLWGWDENYDDYSF

-508 DENNEPNGET
+508 NENKEPNGET

-531 YKSFGMTIFS
+531 YKSFGMTVFS

-566 TIDTPLGPARLDYAI
+566 TVDTPLGPARLDYAI

>member
-6 KAYICPLIL
+6 KVFICPLIL
-15 MGTIYGQD
+15 MGNINSQD
-23 DQYFINDLKIEGNES
+23 DYYFINDLEIEGNES

-91 YTVKDNSNKNN
+91 YHIKDNSNKNK
-102 FVNILYNVV
+102 FVDILYKVT

-121 DINGNELISQKKVT
+121 HINGNDLISKKKIT
-135 KLLGLKINAPYNPVG
+135 KILGLKIDSPYNPVG

-163 KLGKLF
+163 NLGKLF
-169 ATITLKDEI
+169 ATITVKDEI

-188 DEGKYIYINNTRIER
+188 DEGKYIYINNTRIEK

-209 AIVMREL
+209 AIVLREL
-216 NYESGDLFS
+216 NYDSGDLFS

-246 IYPEKVSK
+246 IYPERSSI

-302 RAFFNSSKQFSTK
+302 RAFFNTSKQFSTA

-353 YYERFIIYEEQEYQE
+353 YYERFIIYEEQKYQE

-413 KVNIDRKDDPL
+413 KLNIDKKDDPL
-424 FTKEGLLFS
+424 FTKKGLLFN
-433 GVIKSAGFGG
+433 GIIKSAGFGG
-443 SRAYSKIDLTFNTY
+443 SRAYSKMDITLNTY

-473 KLWGWDNKYDDYSF
+473 KLWGWDENYDDYSF

-508 DENNEPNGET
+508 NENNEPNGET

-531 YKSFGMTIFS
+531 YKSFGMTVFS

-552 EFYSELIWDSGIGI
+552 EFYSELIWDYGIGI
-566 TIDTPLGPARLDYAI
+566 TVDTPLGPARLDYAI

>member
-1 MIRNF
+1 M
-6 KAYICPLIL
+6 ACICPLIL
-15 MGTIYGQD
+15 MGIIYGQD
-23 DQYFINDLKIEGNES
+23 DQYFINDLEIEGNES

-85 VVINES
+85 VIINES
-91 YTVKDNSNKNN
+91 YHIKDNSNKNK
-102 FVNILYNVV
+102 FVDILYKVV
-111 EGKQYHLSKV
+111 EGKQYYLSKV
-121 DINGNELISQKKVT
+121 HINGSDLISKKKIT
-135 KLLGLKINAPYNPVG
+135 KILGLKIDSPYNPVG

-163 KLGKLF
+163 NLGKLF
-169 ATITLKDEI
+169 ATITVKDEI

-188 DEGKYIYINNTRIER
+188 DEGKYIYINNTRIEK

-209 AIVMREL
+209 AIVIREL
-216 NYESGDLFS
+216 NYDSGDLFS

-246 IYPEKVSK
+246 IYPERSSI

-302 RAFFNSSKQFSTK
+302 RAFFNTSKQFSTA

-353 YYERFIIYEEQEYQE
+353 YYERFIIYEEQKYQE

-375 NLTQRF
+375 DLTQRF

-413 KVNIDRKDDPL
+413 KLNIDKKDDPL
-424 FTKEGLLFS
+424 FTKKGLLFN
-433 GVIKSAGFGG
+433 GIIKSAGFGG
-443 SRAYSKIDLTFNTY
+443 SREYSKVDITVNTY

-473 KLWGWDNKYDDYSF
+473 KIWGWDENYDDYSF

-508 DENNEPNGET
+508 NENNEPNGET

-531 YKSFGMTIFS
+531 YKSFGMTVFS
-541 DGGLLAEVFPK
+541 DGGLLSEVFPK

-566 TIDTPLGPARLDYAI
+566 TVDTPLGPARLDYAI